1 MAKTNGVQI
10 CTLVVIVIAVILA
23 IYGFMEIF
31 KSKQSNESSTTDT
44 ISRQIR
50 GFGFLLL
57 SQVVLVIGFMVCTGF
72 RGDLDRMVE
81 GMKL

>member
-1 MAKTNGVQI
+1 MAKSNGVQI
-10 CTLVVIVIAVILA
+10 CTLVVIGAAVILA

-31 KSKQSNESSTTDT
+31 KSKQSGESSTTDT

-57 SQVVLVIGFMVCTGF
+57 SQVVLVIGAMVCMGF
-72 RGDLDRMVE
+72 SGDLD
-81 GMKL
+81 KLVKSVKM